1 MECIIHYESSS
12 SYSVIKKLS
21 ETNIER
27 INLAKE
33 KRLQL
38 GGAHHHFQCDQIPK
52 QLNLEIHGV
61 HLEPCYKR

>member
-1 MECIIHYESSS
+1 MECIVHYDNLN
-12 SYSVIKKLS
+12 YSFLKKLS
-21 ETNIER
+21 DTNIER

-38 GGAHHHFQCDQIPK
+38 GGAHHHNQCDQVPSV
-52 QLNLEIHGV
+52 LNPEIHGV

>member
-1 MECIIHYESSS
+1 MECIIHYENSS

-38 GGAHHHFQCDQIPK
+38 GGTHHHFQCDQIPK
-52 QLNLEIHGV
+52 QLNL
-61 HLEPCYKR
+61 